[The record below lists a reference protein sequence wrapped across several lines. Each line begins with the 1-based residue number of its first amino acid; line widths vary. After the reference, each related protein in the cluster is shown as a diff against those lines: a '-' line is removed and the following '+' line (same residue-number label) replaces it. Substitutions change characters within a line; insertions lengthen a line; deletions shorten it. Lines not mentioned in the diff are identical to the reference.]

1 MKKNFFYI
9 FSISVLLQGCS
20 MDDDVL
26 NPSRVDKANFPS
38 VSEEYGKAVAGKLR
52 EMVTSL
58 NELGVDYSD
67 ADNSPEFKQRFYED
81 LNKAISP
88 DVLRSVNSITQTQ
101 MSPDAFANKI
111 SNLTEIQIEFVER
124 IIKECGE
131 STSYEDLSKRLIVIN
146 KDISAAV
153 PEIQQERLFNV
164 TAVLYYG
171 VNEIRN
177 LEKQGQMIPT
187 PYNAVR
193 PMRLKSGDESGGGP
207 SCRKFLAA
215 VWTIAVGEPTPAGEI
230 VASVITVYVAGVLMY
245 EVITC
250 TKTSEDDQSTYAYC
264 QERFRNCYS
273 PIHDGCSVC
282 LSFCLAQGYWPPYST
297 HKCS

>member
-193 PMRLKSGDESGGGP
+193 PMRLKSGDESGGGWGP

-230 VASVITVYVAGVLMY
+230 VASVITVFVVGVLMY

-250 TKTSEDDQSTYAYC
+250 TPENTTDCTAKVIECYESNLLPDWQCTDCLRYC
-264 QERFRNCYS
+264 Q
-273 PIHDGCSVC
+273 G
-282 LSFCLAQGYWPPYST
+282 QGVWDCPRSY
-297 HKCS
+297 